1 MAERDQWGSKCTF
14 LLSLIGMSVGMGN
27 VWRFPYV
34 VYVNGGGA
42 FIIPYITLTLVAGR
56 PMYLLELVLGQFSGY
71 AQTKAFDGYPIAKG
85 VGWAMVYASVS
96 LALFNSMVLAYV
108 IIYLYYSMGNPTT
121 LPWMQCDPSWADEQ
135 CYVKKEGI
143 PLAVLRVCLRPQWH
157 QVTGKGHLHNHHA
170 AVRATAHHTLSS
182 ARVARSVCGAQ
193 VLHRAQVE
201 RSSVGHA
208 LGQSRRASDPVARP
222 GLRHRHLLCWLRQDS
237 EQAHKCATVQAVLSP
252 VRDEFTPTLRPRR
265 WVLAASGCL
274 ALMFFGLPMT
284 RQDGIFTL
292 KMFNAYFGD
301 LLLPMLALFET
312 CFVVYGYGEYRRHP
326 LTMGARRGICVT
338 NIVFFE
344 KLHIAGYD
352 LPVWTTCVGIT
363 LVFIGLAIVVAFC
376 VYHLYICEWDYDA
389 ALAINEDWGPRDP
402 DEHLRYLAFLKSQ
415 GTEAAAEGQSE
426 DTTTDARSQGQSS
439 GEEGQSGIQAAVVV
453 AVEDAPPEITAVLS
467 DSPAMPT
474 APGVPSEGGAQRSG
488 SDRNAGLTR
497 TLVISESGV
506 TVVTNPLS
514 DGEEM
519 PPKAASVS

>member
-56 PMYLLELVLGQFSGY
+56 PMYLLELVLG
-71 AQTKAFDGYPIAKG
+71 

-143 PLAVLRVCLRPQWH
+143 VIYITTTLPFGLLLIILSRVLALP
-157 QVTGKGHLHNHHA
+157 
-170 AVRATAHHTLSS
+170 
-182 ARVARSVCGAQ
+182 GA
-193 VLHRAQVE
+193 
-201 RSSVGHA
+201 SVGLKFFIVPKWSEVLSVTLWGRA
-208 LGQSRRASDPVARP
+208 AEQVILSLGLGYGTVICYAGYGRIRNKLIKPHSVV
-222 GLRHRHLLCWLRQDS
+222 
-237 EQAHKCATVQAVLSP
+237 CATVQAVLSP

-284 RQDGIFTL
+284 RQ
-292 KMFNAYFGD
+292 
-301 LLLPMLALFET
+301 
-312 CFVVYGYGEYRRHP
+312 
-326 LTMGARRGICVT
+326 GICVT